1 MNAHGNTVL
10 VTGGGSGIGLAIAQ
24 AFAKL
29 GNRVLICGRDP
40 DKLAQAK
47 RATPELHIYQC
58 DITQPDQVGRM
69 FGTIAEQHGGISVLV
84 NNAGTASLSD
94 FLFDEEVLAKA
105 QREIE
110 TNLVGTLRVTKA
122 ALPQLLDKRDAAIMT
137 ITSAVALVPLPPAAI
152 YSATKAA
159 LHSLSISL
167 RYQLRGTHVRVFEVM
182 PPTVDTEMGRN
193 IGGARLFPRDVAQ
206 AVVAG
211 FQKDRYEIR
220 MGAAK
225 ALYAAYRVSPGLAEH
240 LLRRSTLVP
249 TKTGRPS
256 EARPF
261 GGA

>member
-1 MNAHGNTVL
+1 MGNTAL

-29 GNRVLICGRDP
+29 GIRVLICGRDP

-58 DITQPDQVGRM
+58 DITQPDQVGMM
-69 FGTIAEQHGGISVLV
+69 FGTIAEEHEGLNVLV

-122 ALPQLLDKRDAAIMT
+122 ALPQLLDKRDAIMT
-137 ITSAVALVPLPPAAI
+137 ITSAVALVPLPTAAI

-159 LHSLSISL
+159 LHLSVSL

-193 IGGARLFPRDVAQ
+193 IGGARLFPRDMAQ

-225 ALYAAYRVSPGLAEH
+225 ALHAAYRVSPGLAEN
-240 LLRRSTLVP
+240 LLRRSTFVP

-256 EARPF
+256 EARSF